1 MVIVTVIIGP
11 FVSGF
16 SKYNKIRKLNIWHK
30 HWGKKETKLF
40 RVFIE
45 YLRHAQFCDRQNWED
60 GKKEAWPLPKRN
72 SQFSSSVRM
81 VESYI

>member
-30 HWGKKETKLF
+30 HWGKK
-40 RVFIE
+40 
-45 YLRHAQFCDRQNWED
+45 RQNRLIMLLLMT
-60 GKKEAWPLPKRN
+60 A
-72 SQFSSSVRM
+72 
-81 VESYI
+81 YIDKLQRLERKATNF

>member
-30 HWGKKETKLF
+30 HWGKKETKLSHYAIAHDSIH
-40 RVFIE
+40 R
-45 YLRHAQFCDRQNWED
+45 
-60 GKKEAWPLPKRN
+60 
-72 SQFSSSVRM
+72 
-81 VESYI
+81 